1 MKDGGINYINNNK
14 MIIAIISIVLASAL
28 IAWRWVIGIDF
39 MKENHPDYKGY
50 DLFDE
55 EDKDNVL

>member
-1 MKDGGINYINNNK
+1 

-28 IAWRWVIGIDF
+28 IAWRWVTGIDF
-39 MKENHPDYKGY
+39 MKENHPDYKGC

-55 EDKDNVL
+55 DDKDNVL